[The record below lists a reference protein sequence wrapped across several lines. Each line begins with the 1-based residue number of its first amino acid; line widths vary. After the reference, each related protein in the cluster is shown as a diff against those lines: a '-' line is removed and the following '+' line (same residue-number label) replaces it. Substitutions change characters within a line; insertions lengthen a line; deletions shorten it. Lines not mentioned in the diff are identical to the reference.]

1 MYLDGC
7 VGEMELAHMYIIYTH
22 VLYDCVCMYLD
33 GCVGEMA
40 RSAWICVWVCM
51 YRDGWVRELKLA
63 RHVGDLGARS

>member
-33 GCVGEMA
+33 GCVGEM
-40 RSAWICVWVCM
+40 
-51 YRDGWVRELKLA
+51 ELA
-63 RHVGDLGARS
+63 RHGYVCGYVCTETVGCESLSSLGM